1 MKNGNKYLFISQF
14 YLIFGKV
21 FVQDNFTTNSM
32 FMFQKS
38 IHPEIANKYKTKP
51 NVYQSV
57 PNSKLQITNRETKKN
72 PFSY

>member
-1 MKNGNKYLFISQF
+1 
-14 YLIFGKV
+14 
-21 FVQDNFTTNSM
+21 M